1 MQPFL
6 ISMDNN
12 NNDNTIY
19 NDGTEQS
26 GVRQPDYGMMAS
38 DKWGNFFH
46 TDKASV
52 KDSYMSPG
60 GEHDAHPLFDGIC
73 KKKS

>member
-19 NDGTEQS
+19 HDGTEQS
-26 GVRQPDYGMMAS
+26 GVKQPDYGMRAS
-38 DKWGNFFH
+38 DK
-46 TDKASV
+46 
-52 KDSYMSPG
+52 
-60 GEHDAHPLFDGIC
+60 
-73 KKKS
+73 